1 MKRRSVIL
9 PFIASVALVL
19 LVLLNQPSPT
29 TMAGGLPCFLCHGS
43 QFQGSDLAPSV
54 ADTKLTDEE
63 ILKQIRSPRG
73 LMPAFPEFANQSIVD
88 WIRSNPTGQ
97 PTAALAPEQRSAALA
112 TLAAVAATRAT
123 AFAQIAQGEAG
134 ATPTPSPSP
143 VAPASTPTWSG
154 AALSASSSS
163 TIKPASVSASS
174 APISAFAA
182 IGGLLAAIGGAW
194 WVWQRRKEAG

>member
-1 MKRRSVIL
+1 MKRWSVIL
-9 PFIASVALVL
+9 PFVASMALAL
-19 LVLLNQPSPT
+19 LVLLSQPSQT
-29 TMAGGLPCFLCHGS
+29 TTAGMLPCFLCHGV

-63 ILKQIRSPRG
+63 IIKQIRSPRG
-73 LMPAFPEFANQSIVD
+73 VMPAFPEFADQSIVD
-88 WIRSNPTGQ
+88 WIRSMPTGQ
-97 PTAALAPEQRSAALA
+97 PTASLSPDQRSAALA
-112 TLAAVAATRAT
+112 TIAAVAATRAT
-123 AFAQIAQGEAG
+123 AFAQLAQQEAG
-134 ATPTPSPSP
+134 ATATPSPSP
-143 VAPASTPTWSG
+143 VSPTSTPTRSG
-154 AALSASSSS
+154 AASSASSSS